1 MSDQFSKAEAYD
13 DYMGRW
19 SARLAPL
26 FLNFAGIR
34 DGERALDVGCGTG
47 VLSRAVVGAA
57 PRSEVVGVDPSE
69 AFIEHARA
77 QGDDPRVTFDVG
89 NAMDLPYSDASFGQ
103 SLSMLVFHFIP
114 DGGKAA
120 GEMRRVTRP
129 GGSVAAC
136 TWDTGDGGLKM
147 VIGFWDEA
155 VKLNPAAEEL
165 RPERSQKNNRRGEF
179 TELWEA
185 AGMEN
190 VEETALEFGMDFSS
204 FDDYWLPNLQGVGPV
219 GAYIKGRSPEGR
231 EALREAMRRRFLPGG
246 EDGPFTI
253 GARAWAVQ
261 GTVPD

>member
-1 MSDQFSKAEAYD
+1 MADMFSNTEAYEN
-13 DYMGRW
+13 YMGRW

-47 VLSRAVVGAA
+47 ILSRAVAGAA

-69 AFIEHARA
+69 TFIEHARA

-136 TWDTGDGGLKM
+136 TWDTGDG
-147 VIGFWDEA
+147 
-155 VKLNPAAEEL
+155 AA
-165 RPERSQKNNRRGEF
+165 
-179 TELWEA
+179 
-185 AGMEN
+185 
-190 VEETALEFGMDFSS
+190 
-204 FDDYWLPNLQGVGPV
+204 
-219 GAYIKGRSPEGR
+219 
-231 EALREAMRRRFLPGG
+231 
-246 EDGPFTI
+246 
-253 GARAWAVQ
+253 
-261 GTVPD
+261 